1 MNGGTYKGKEILTPE
16 TVRFMTNA
24 ALMDG
29 PQRAFDNW
37 DGLEGYTYS
46 NLMRIMNEPEKAILI
61 GNKGEYG
68 WDGWLGAYFMN
79 DPSSRTTIIMFTQI
93 RDYGTGHLTRRLRN
107 IIMS

>member
-1 MNGGTYKGKEILTPE
+1 
-16 TVRFMTNA
+16 
-24 ALMDG
+24 
-29 PQRAFDNW
+29 
-37 DGLEGYTYS
+37 
-46 NLMRIMNEPEKAILI
+46 MRIMNEPEKAILI

-79 DPSSRTTIIMFTQI
+79 DPSSRTTIIMLTQM